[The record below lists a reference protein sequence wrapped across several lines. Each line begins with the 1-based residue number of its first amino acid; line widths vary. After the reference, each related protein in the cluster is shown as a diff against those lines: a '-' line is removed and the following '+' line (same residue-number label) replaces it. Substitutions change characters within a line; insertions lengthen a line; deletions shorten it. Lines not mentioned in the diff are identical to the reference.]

1 MWVYENK
8 NISGIF
14 NLGTGQASSFN
25 EVAKEI
31 ILNHNELD
39 DQAFNNIVEYIKF
52 PETLKG
58 RYQCYT
64 LANMDAIK
72 SFGFDI
78 KFLS

>member
-1 MWVYENK
+1 M
-8 NISGIF
+8 
-14 NLGTGQASSFN
+14 
-25 EVAKEI
+25 
-31 ILNHNELD
+31 
-39 DQAFNNIVEYIKF
+39 KF

-78 KFLS
+78 KFLSLNEGVAKYIQKLRATQE